1 MERATMNDLR
11 ARRLAGLSS
20 KDRAE
25 FDAAYERARLAI
37 EVGEQVR
44 AREAAE
50 LTQRELATRVGT
62 SQAAIARLEAG
73 STAPTLTTLQKVAS
87 VLELDISVE
96 LTAPEA

>member
-1 MERATMNDLR
+1 MNDLR

-44 AREAAE
+44 RPRGGRADTARIGDPSWYQPGSDRSSRSWINRSDADDSSEGC
-50 LTQRELATRVGT
+50 LGTRTGH
-62 SQAAIARLEAG
+62 QC
-73 STAPTLTTLQKVAS
+73 
-87 VLELDISVE
+87 
-96 LTAPEA
+96 

>member
-1 MERATMNDLR
+1 MNDLR

-25 FDAAYERARLAI
+25 FDAGYEGARLAI
-37 EVGEQVR
+37 EVGEQVRR